1 MTINTLH
8 EVKLGKQRKD
18 TEAQY
23 ESGIQ
28 NTSHLNRNAKLHKKQ
43 NSDNT
48 RKIKCSKLR

>member
-28 NTSHLNRNAKLHKKQ
+28 NTSHLNRNAKLHKK
-43 NSDNT
+43 T
-48 RKIKCSKLR
+48 ELRQHKKNKM